1 MLREAELI
9 HSMDHDKRW
18 VFFSNIPSH
27 EQSTILLKLSKIK
40 QKHLIE
46 KLSTKQLHD
55 ILIHLDPDEV
65 TDILQLTPS
74 SVRKTILKKLTTEIR
89 EKVEFLLKFNPGTAA
104 SIMSLDY
111 ILVEHNSKL
120 QEVAKLVKKHEQRTG
135 KFPEILVDYKGVL
148 LGELKGHDLL
158 LRRKTDKIKK
168 YVKQVP
174 TIHFDASEKEVISLF
189 KKHEHEKVV
198 VLDEQNTVLGLIY
211 SDDVLKLVHKHS
223 NKNLY
228 DLAGVS
234 EEEEIYDGPIRKV
247 KNRYK
252 WLLLHLFTAFLAVAV
267 ISFFESTLEALV
279 LLAFYMPVVAGMGG
293 NAGTQTLGV
302 VIRGLALK
310 EITLEKSKKVIY
322 NEIIA
327 GLINGLINGIIV
339 AIVAILWNKNP
350 LLGFILFLAMI
361 FNLIIAGFFGAI
373 VPLILEKFGKDP
385 ASSAITFITAA
396 TDIFGF
402 LIFLGLASILL

>member
-27 EQSTILLKLSKIK
+27 EQAKILLKLSKIK

-65 TDILQLTPS
+65 TDILQLTTN

-111 ILVEHNSKL
+111 ILVEHKSKF

-174 TIHFDASEKEVISLF
+174 TIHFDASEKEVISIF

>member
-1 MLREAELI
+1 MLKEVEAI
-9 HSMDHDKRW
+9 HSMHPDKRW
-18 VFFSNIPSH
+18 DFFSKLASH
-27 EQSTILLKLSKIK
+27 EQSIILLKLSKRK
-40 QKHLIE
+40 QKQLIE

-55 ILIHLDPDEV
+55 ILKYLDPDEV
-65 TDILQLTPS
+65 TDILQLTTPS
-74 SVRKTILKKLTTEIR
+74 VKKTILKKLTTEIR

-111 ILVEHNSKL
+111 VLVDHKSKL
-120 QEVAKLVKKHEQRTG
+120 KDVVKIVKKHEQRTG
-135 KFPEILVDYKGVL
+135 KFPEILVDYKGIL
-148 LGELKGHDLL
+148 LGELKGHDIL
-158 LRRKTDKIKK
+158 LRKKTDSIKK

-174 TIHFDASEKEVISLF
+174 TIHFDASEKEVIAAF
-189 KKHEHEKVV
+189 KNHQHEKVV
-198 VLDEQNTVLGLIY
+198 VLDEQNAVLGLIF

-223 NKNLY
+223 NKNIY

-234 EEEEIYDGPIRKV
+234 EEEEIHDGPIRKV

-252 WLLLHLFTAFLAVAV
+252 WLLIHLFTAFLAVAV

-322 NEIIA
+322 NEIVA
-327 GLINGLINGIIV
+327 GFINGLINGIVV

-350 LLGFILFLAMI
+350 LLGLILFLAMI

-373 VPLILEKFGKDP
+373 VPLILEKLGKDP